1 MQPDK
6 QPKATEGK
14 EPENVPL
21 SETISN
27 AHSAGDGA
35 IRLSED
41 GLVEPSGETNADA
54 EAHKEP
60 QPKREE
66 Y

>member
-1 MQPDK
+1 MQ
-6 QPKATEGK
+6 QK
-14 EPENVPL
+14 ENNQSKDSEKTKTPL

-35 IRLSED
+35 VRLVED
-41 GLVEPSGETNADA
+41 GLVEPPGETVADL
-54 EAHKEP
+54 EARKEGETK
-60 QPKREE
+60 QEE